1 MGGMNS
7 SYPFDDLISEPDM
20 DERITEEQMIFSN
33 EQSLIDNITKRM
45 KIVEK
50 PLSDD
55 SDEDLQNRGLVRTR
69 NSQDLN

>member
-1 MGGMNS
+1 MLSS

-45 KIVEK
+45 KIVDK
-50 PLSDD
+50 SPSDD
-55 SDEDLQNRGLVRTR
+55 ED
-69 NSQDLN
+69 DL